1 MIRSLETAIESA
13 TLCAKPV
20 ALSLI
25 SSERFT
31 TEASC
36 IDSNAEAEF

>member
-20 ALSLI
+20 ALALI
-25 SSERFT
+25 SSDRFT
-31 TEASC
+31 TEASS
-36 IDSNAEAEF
+36 IDTIAEAEL